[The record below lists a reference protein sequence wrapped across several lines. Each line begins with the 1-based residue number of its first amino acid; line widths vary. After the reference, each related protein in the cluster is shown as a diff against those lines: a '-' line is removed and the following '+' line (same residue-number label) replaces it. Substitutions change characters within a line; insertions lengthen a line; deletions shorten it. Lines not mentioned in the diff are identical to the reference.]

1 MTLSEY
7 LESHPKTYLIF
18 DFDETLF
25 WLVLDWD
32 KFFESMEKE
41 LAPIDQGL
49 YDDLAASKRSLSSTL
64 NAYIETYGTKAKQ
77 IITNMSVKFEEK
89 HLTRVVPNPELVD
102 FVTANSGRFS
112 MSIWTNNTSKVV
124 EKVLAE
130 HGLAG
135 VFIRIASQLEVL
147 MLKPY
152 ADGFRYLAQSGV
164 PKDNY
169 LMIGNSS
176 ADEDAAKAAGIDY
189 FHIDYFTK
197 HPQAD

>member
-7 LESHPKTYLIF
+7 LELHPKTHLIF

-32 KFFESMEKE
+32 RFFEAMEKE
-41 LAPIDQGL
+41 LAPIDRKL
-49 YDDLAASKRSLSSTL
+49 YDDLAAQKRSLSGTL
-64 NAYIETYGTKAKQ
+64 NAYVETYGNKAKQ
-77 IITNMSVKFEEK
+77 IITSMSVRFEQE
-89 HLTRVVPNPELVD
+89 HLLRVVPNPELVD
-102 FVTANSGRFS
+102 FVAANREKYR
-112 MSIWTNNTSKVV
+112 MSIWTSNTSRIV
-124 EKVLAE
+124 EKVLEE
-130 HGLAG
+130 HGLSS
-135 VFIRIASQLEVL
+135 VFTRVASQLEVT

-152 ADGFRYLAQSGV
+152 TDGFRYLAQSGV
-164 PKDNY
+164 PLARY

-176 ADEDAAKAAGIDY
+176 ADEEAAKASGIDY